1 MNVSSTRYG
10 CRPKFWA
17 ENSRSVSSTAMTTV
31 STTVG
36 TRRSLR
42 APAAARAGSRV
53 GLAVLIAALV
63 GGILGMHALA
73 SHGTSAAPAAAS
85 NATSLTGTTP
95 HHHSAMLSVDS
106 HEVDVP
112 AAGPHSTDAV
122 TGAGGDPGSGP
133 GHDMASMVMQ
143 CIGMLAAAA
152 LPLLARLAVGFVR
165 PLRPAVFL
173 PADVLERTF
182 HWVRSTGPPSV
193 WQFSV
198 IRC

>member
-1 MNVSSTRYG
+1 MI
-10 CRPKFWA
+10 
-17 ENSRSVSSTAMTTV
+17 TV
-31 STTVG
+31 AATVG
-36 TRRSLR
+36 TRRPLR
-42 APAAARAGSRV
+42 APTAARAASPM

-63 GGILGMHALA
+63 VGILGMHALA
-73 SHGTSAAPAAAS
+73 SHGTPAAPAAS
-85 NATSLTGTTP
+85 NATSMTGTTSD
-95 HHHSAMLSVDS
+95 HHPAMPSVDS
-106 HEVDVP
+106 HEGHVP
-112 AAGPHSTDAV
+112 SAGPHSTDAV
-122 TGAGGDPGSGP
+122 TGGGGDPGSGP